1 MFHLGYSKYLV
12 KSVYLEGLLGY
23 LFGLLQYLRERDLD
37 LVFRSYFSP
46 DLVTKNNKTDT
57 TKCTFAN
64 DAGRRCS
71 VFQQCLFVLEVLM
84 VFMGWHVQKVFH
96 DIT

>member
-46 DLVTKNNKTDT
+46 ALVTKNNT
-57 TKCTFAN
+57 
-64 DAGRRCS
+64 S
-71 VFQQCLFVLEVLM
+71 LLEMYLLSLQNFKM
-84 VFMGWHVQKVFH
+84 QEKLIIELHPF
-96 DIT
+96 